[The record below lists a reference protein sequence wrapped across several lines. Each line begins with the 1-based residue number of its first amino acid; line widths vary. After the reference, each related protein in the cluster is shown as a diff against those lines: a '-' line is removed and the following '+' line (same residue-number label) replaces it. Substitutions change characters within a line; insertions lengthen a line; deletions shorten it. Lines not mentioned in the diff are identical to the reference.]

1 MLVRGKDYRSIWL
14 GMRGKKPVVKMID
27 QTALPFSF
35 RIFESRSWRK
45 TASAIKEMRVRG
57 APAIGAAGGYALAQA
72 AYAFRGNGVRKL
84 MARIRKARKE
94 IEKARPTAVDL
105 SHALEFVEKVAGNGK
120 EVEEVKKRS
129 LAAAEAFADETVEA
143 CRSIG
148 EYGNS
153 LIPKKASIL
162 THCNAG
168 ALATVDYGTALA
180 PIRFAHYSGKRVFVY
195 VDETRPRIQG
205 ALTSWE
211 LKNEGIEHRVIVD
224 NARGHLMRKG
234 KIDMVF
240 VGADRIAL
248 NGDFANKIGTYEI
261 AVLAKENKIPFYV
274 CAPSSTFDLKCRR
287 GSRIRIEERDE
298 KEVLVIRGKRVYP
311 KGTRA
316 LNPSFDITPAKYVTA
331 FVTEKGVFRRR

>member
-1 MLVRGKDYRSIWL
+1 MLARGKNYRSIWL
-14 GMRGKKPVVKMID
+14 GMKRKRPVVKMID

-35 RIFESRSWRK
+35 RIFESMEWRK
-45 TASAIKEMRVRG
+45 TAGAIKEMRVRG

-72 AYAFRGNGVRKL
+72 ACAFSGKRIREL
-84 MARIRKARKE
+84 MTWIRKARKE

-105 SHALEFVEKVAGNGK
+105 SNALEFVEKVAVNGK
-120 EVEEVKKRS
+120 EVGDVKKRS

-143 CRSIG
+143 CKNIG

-153 LIPKKASIL
+153 LIPKKANIL

-195 VDETRPRIQG
+195 VDETRPRFQG

-211 LKNEGIEHRVIVD
+211 LTNERIKHVVIVD
-224 NARGHLMRKG
+224 NARGHLMKRG
-234 KIDMVF
+234 KVDMVL

-261 AVLAKENKIPFYV
+261 AVLAKENRIPFYV
-274 CAPSSTFDLKCRR
+274 CAPSSTFDPKCRK
-287 GSRIRIEERDE
+287 GSGIKIEERDE
-298 KEVLVIRGKRVYP
+298 KEILMIGGKRVYP
-311 KGTRA
+311 KGTRM
-316 LNPSFDITPAKYVTA
+316 LNPSFDVTPAKYVTA
-331 FVTEKGVFRRR
+331 FVTEKGVFKRR